1 MNNPKFYIAI
11 FLIFSTTVCFSQKEN
26 NIWYFGD
33 MAGISFN
40 GSIVNSLTDGI
51 FSHSE
56 GVSSICDASGN
67 LLFFTNGIKVWNA
80 NRQQMPNGFGLF
92 GNNSSSQ
99 ILIVPRPDDCD
110 IYFIFTTP
118 SQNFTGPLCYSKVDM
133 SLNGGLGDVVSKNT
147 ILHTSVTER
156 IAATLQRNGKDYWV
170 VSQSLGSNG
179 FLSYSVTSTGVNT
192 TPVLSFSGIAN
203 NNSNDAIGC
212 MKISSNGNK
221 LSTAC
226 EIGHQF
232 SQLFDFDNQTG
243 IVSNGFVVSTTG
255 EYGVEFSEDN
265 SKLYLAKYRPLKVTQ
280 FDLSNPDSTA
290 IRNSV
295 VQLATHNPNLGEL
308 EYGGCLQIGPDKKI
322 YVARAFWEFLDV
334 IENPNAIGLSSSYHP
349 NAINLNGNLCF
360 AGLPNLLNKYNPS
373 QCEGLELKYIHTIG
387 CGNNNNTIFSIA
399 TFGLSPY
406 LYSIDGTNFQINSS
420 FIGLASGNYTIFV
433 KDANQN
439 LRKAKIGIPSS
450 PVLTILKDSIS
461 KPSCGVAN
469 GIVSV
474 FGRNGLPPYLYSKN
488 GVDFQVDN
496 HFYNLV
502 ASSIRFF
509 VKDSNGCIDS
519 TNIDIDNLNNS
530 KVFAG
535 TDTGVFIN
543 QLVKLHAK
551 DITNSN
557 FNKYSWFPKYGLN
570 DFTSQNPT
578 ALIDK
583 NINYIVTASN
593 QFGCA
598 AIDTIHI
605 ELYTKVGIFVPS
617 AFTPNNDSRND
628 MLKAIPRGVS
638 ILNYFKIFNRYG
650 NLVFFTKDFNKG
662 WDGKL
667 NGILQNTN
675 SYIWIAEG
683 VDVKSNIITN
693 KGIVTLIR

>member
-1 MNNPKFYIAI
+1 MHNHKFYIAI
-11 FLIFSTTVCFSQKEN
+11 FLMFSTTVCISQKEN

-33 MAGISFN
+33 KAGISFN
-40 GSIVNSLTDGI
+40 GPNVNSLTDGV

-67 LLFFTNGIKVWNA
+67 LLFFTNGIKVWDT

-99 ILIVPRPDDCD
+99 ILIVPKPDDCD
-110 IYFIFTTP
+110 IYYIFTTP
-118 SQNFTGPLCYSKVDM
+118 SQNFTGPLCYSEVDM
-133 SLNGGLGDVVSKNT
+133 SLNGGLGDVLSKNT

-156 IAATLQRNGKDYWV
+156 IAATLHRNGKNYWV

-179 FLSYSVTSTGVNT
+179 FLSYSVTSTGVNAS
-192 TPVLSFSGIAN
+192 PILSFSGIAN
-203 NNSNDAIGC
+203 SNSNDAIGC

-265 SKLYLAKYRPLKVTQ
+265 SKLYLARYRPLKVTQ
-280 FDLSNPDSTA
+280 FDLSNPDSTT

-308 EYGGCLQIGPDKKI
+308 EYGGCLQLGPDKKI

-334 IENPNAIGLSSSYHP
+334 IENPNALGFSSSYHP

-360 AGLPNLLNKYNPS
+360 AGLPNLLNKYNLS
-373 QCEGLELKYIHTIG
+373 QCEGLKLTYIHTLG
-387 CGNNNNTIFSIA
+387 CGNNNNTIFTIA
-399 TFGLSPY
+399 TFGASPY
-406 LYSIDGTNFQINSS
+406 LYSIDGTNFQANSS
-420 FIGLASGNYTIFV
+420 FTGLATGNYIIFV

-450 PVLTILKDSIS
+450 PALLILKDSIS
-461 KPSCGVAN
+461 RPVCGKAN
-469 GIVSV
+469 GIVSISAI
-474 FGRNGLPPYLYSKN
+474 NGTPPYLYSKN
-488 GVDFQVDN
+488 GIDFQTDN
-496 HFYNLV
+496 HFYNL
-502 ASSIRFF
+502 AESTILFF
-509 VKDSNGCIDS
+509 VKDNNGCIDS
-519 TNIDIDNLNNS
+519 INITINNLNNS
-530 KVFAG
+530 KIFAG
-535 TDTGVFIN
+535 ADTGIFIN
-543 QLVKLHAK
+543 QTLTLHAK
-551 DITNSN
+551 DISNNN
-557 FNKYSWFPKYGLN
+557 FNKYTWFPTYGLN
-570 DFTSQNPT
+570 DFRAQNPT
-578 ALIDK
+578 ALIEKD
-583 NINYIVTASN
+583 IDYIVTASN
-593 QFGCA
+593 QFGCF

-605 ELYTKVGIFVPS
+605 EVYTKIGIFVPS

-628 MLKAIPRGVS
+628 VLKAIPRGVMQ
-638 ILNYFKIFNRYG
+638 LNYFKIFNRFG
-650 NLVFFTKDFNKG
+650 NVVFTTKDFTEG

-667 NGILQNTN
+667 RGIVQNTDT
-675 SYIWIAEG
+675 YIWIAEG
-683 VDVKSNIITN
+683 IDVKGNIINN
-693 KGIVTLIR
+693 KGVVTLIR